1 MSLNLTQLRLIVTRC
16 IPQTLQTQLQLL
28 LEVELEFHVFLAQQL
43 DVPAVLLKFSL
54 QFLYGLPH
62 PPFCTSY
69 SADSLDWMEFSSIE
83 PT

>member
-1 MSLNLTQLRLIVTRC
+1 MSLNLTQLRLIVTRY

-28 LEVELEFHVFLAQQL
+28 LEVEPELHVFLAQQF
-43 DVPAVLLKFSL
+43 DVPAVLLKFPL
-54 QFLYGLPH
+54 QFLHGLPH

-69 SADSLDWMEFSSIE
+69 SADSLDWMEFSPIE

>member
-1 MSLNLTQLRLIVTRC
+1 MSLNLTQLRLIVTRY

-28 LEVELEFHVFLAQQL
+28 LEVEPELHVFLAQQFYI
-43 DVPAVLLKFSL
+43 PAVLLKFPL
-54 QFLYGLPH
+54 QFLYGLPY

-69 SADSLDWMEFSSIE
+69 SADNLDWMEFSSIE